1 METADP
7 WATGLLLYQVDLPIP
22 LLARKG
28 VFFNEQIKL
37 NGGRWELNVDP
48 LQRQQNSQPLSSL
61 SSFLVSGIRWVS
73 HSSGY
78 PGTHCIVEAGFEV
91 FIVLLPLSGC

>member
-1 METADP
+1 MHTQGSELITIKKKKCVTASVCNPSFWAMETADP

-48 LQRQQNSQPLSSL
+48 LQEQNML
-61 SSFLVSGIRWVS
+61 
-73 HSSGY
+73 
-78 PGTHCIVEAGFEV
+78 
-91 FIVLLPLSGC
+91 